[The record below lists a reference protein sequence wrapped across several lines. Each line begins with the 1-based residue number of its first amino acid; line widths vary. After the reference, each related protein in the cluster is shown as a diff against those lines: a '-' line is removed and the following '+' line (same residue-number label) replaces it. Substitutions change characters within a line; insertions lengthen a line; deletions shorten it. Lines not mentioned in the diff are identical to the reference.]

1 MTEEEHVEQI
11 ENVESAIELP
21 ADVPHCFSNV
31 VRVTSNINGVSILF
45 GEVYPAGVMGTENEG
60 RATCLVQM
68 SPANAKSLLLIM
80 KKQLANYEE
89 EWGEI
94 PVHPSLIEE
103 YGDEL

>member
-1 MTEEEHVEQI
+1 MTKEGHGEQI
-11 ENVESAIELP
+11 ESIEGAIELP
-21 ADVPHCFSNV
+21 TDTPHYFSNV
-31 VRVTSNINGVSILF
+31 FRVTSNINGVNILF
-45 GEVYPAGVMGTENEG
+45 GEVYPTGILGTENEG

-80 KKQLANYEE
+80 KKQLMNYEE